1 SSSIGLLSTI
11 FFEVGSSTELLSSIV
26 WLVLA
31 RFAIFLKIASNSSG
45 VEPLCNFSLFC
56 CIVCF
61 SLFSVVFTRS
71 FLIVLVGIVRDL
83 FLRKYVGIFS
93 IFANSSFFLY
103 DSVGD
108 KEFHL
113 YATLFIFIF
122 ITFFS
127 YIFINIILYIF
138 TFDMN

>member
-1 SSSIGLLSTI
+1 SEVGFSSSIGLLSTI

-71 FLIVLVGIVRDL
+71 FLIVCVGILSDL
-83 FLRKYVGIFS
+83 FLCNLAGLYS
-93 IFANSSFFLY
+93 IFVCSSIFFY
-103 DSVGD
+103 DRVCNND
-108 KEFHL
+108 
-113 YATLFIFIF
+113 
-122 ITFFS
+122 
-127 YIFINIILYIF
+127 
-138 TFDMN
+138 